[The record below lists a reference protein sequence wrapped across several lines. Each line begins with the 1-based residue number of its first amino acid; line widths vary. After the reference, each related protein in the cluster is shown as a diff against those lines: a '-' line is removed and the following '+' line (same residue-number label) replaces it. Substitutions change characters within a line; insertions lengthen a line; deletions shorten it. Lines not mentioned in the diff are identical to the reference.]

1 MEMPIPVGKATLRAL
16 DNIVAAKR
24 VLQGDVPSRRC
35 TRSGLPGPTL
45 LPRGT
50 RKVGVV
56 AGEERLERGLRRLV
70 GRRRRELEHR
80 NGVGLGV
87 VGAAVELVEATLL
100 VPDLAVGVEARVL
113 AVVPRLDPGV
123 RGIAADAAVDQ
134 GAGPCRSKAHGSS
147 SHSQYRLQEAGRA
160 GVRRWATLSGLAAWA
175 ATCDPMVGWIRGPL
189 FSFISGQ
196 LVRGDEIS
204 CSRVYV
210 VPF

>member
-87 VGAAVELVEATLL
+87 VGAAIQLVEATLL
-100 VPDLAVGVEARVL
+100 LPDLAAGVEARLL
-113 AVVPRLDPGV
+113 AVVPRLDPRV
-123 RGIAADAAVDQ
+123 RGIDTDAAVVDALLDAIELALDDALGFLRQ
-134 GAGPCRSKAHGSS
+134 RHGVALERLEPAVDAVQLDPELIADLIELAGHRTTPA
-147 SHSQYRLQEAGRA
+147 
-160 GVRRWATLSGLAAWA
+160 
-175 ATCDPMVGWIRGPL
+175 
-189 FSFISGQ
+189 
-196 LVRGDEIS
+196 
-204 CSRVYV
+204 
-210 VPF
+210 